1 MHYKKQSIQ
10 KIFFGLVVV
19 FLSFPLTVSAS
30 VTLNPQK
37 LEPGM
42 QQLLLRVAGE
52 KDVPTTLIR
61 VVVPDGVE
69 ITSIKT
75 VPGWTIEKKMTPMI
89 SPSVVPEN
97 GGEITSHIAEVI
109 WSGGR
114 INNGEYEE
122 FPIMIKVSDSAEE
135 LSWKVS
141 QTYSNGEVV
150 SWDGTNENY
159 PTLMVEVV
167 KPKVELKIDAQKNKI
182 NYDSWVGVTALLVSL
197 IALVRTIQVGKAD

>member
-1 MHYKKQSIQ
+1 MNNKKLSIK
-10 KIFFGLVVV
+10 KILFGILV
-19 FLSFPLTVSAS
+19 FLACPLTVSAS

-167 KPKVELKIDAQKNKI
+167 KPKVELKIDDQKNKI